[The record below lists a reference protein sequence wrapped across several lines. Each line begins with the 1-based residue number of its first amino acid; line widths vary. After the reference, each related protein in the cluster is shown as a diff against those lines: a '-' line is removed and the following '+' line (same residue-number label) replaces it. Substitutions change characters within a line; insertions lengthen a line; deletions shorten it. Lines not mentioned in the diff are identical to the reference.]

1 MFNKE
6 EEKTVISMDMGG
18 KIEPV
23 ELPKEEDIKEEVQE
37 NKSSVVPQLMQIDTA
52 KDEVP
57 QIVDAIK
64 VVEVPK
70 PTPTIGEVKP
80 NPTPAPTPV
89 PTITEVKPPVV
100 EEKKEEVKTEVKEG
114 PKVDVKPTPVIM
126 PLEPPKPAP
135 TTEVKPAP
143 VPVTVPKPVPTIGEV
158 KKPVP
163 PTPVITEVKKEAVPT
178 PVVNNELDKT
188 VIAPKVEEKIEE
200 KVEEIKEEV
209 KEEPKVEY
217 GPNVISEPLAKED
230 SNKEKKKNPHFLE
243 CPPNCKPI
251 RPLGYIMLNIL
262 YMIPVI
268 GLIFILAHSAS
279 YKNLNRRNYARSYLI
294 AIFLIILIIF
304 ALIYFLKIDFI
315 GIIENIIG
323 YKIDLQHFK
332 FIKFK

>member
-23 ELPKEEDIKEEVQE
+23 ELPKEEEIKEAVEE
-37 NKSSVVPQLMQIDTA
+37 TKSTVVPQLMQIDTA

-80 NPTPAPTPV
+80 TPTPAPAPKPV

-100 EEKKEEVKTEVKEG
+100 EEK
-114 PKVDVKPTPVIM
+114 
-126 PLEPPKPAP
+126 
-135 TTEVKPAP
+135 
-143 VPVTVPKPVPTIGEV
+143 
-158 KKPVP
+158 
-163 PTPVITEVKKEAVPT
+163 
-178 PVVNNELDKT
+178 
-188 VIAPKVEEKIEE
+188 
-200 KVEEIKEEV
+200 KEEV

-230 SNKEKKKNPHFLE
+230 NNKEKKKNPHFLE

-251 RPLGYIMLNIL
+251 RPMGYIILNIL

>member
-23 ELPKEEDIKEEVQE
+23 ELPKEEDIKEETE
-37 NKSSVVPQLMQIDTA
+37 ETKSTVVPQLMQIDTA

-57 QIVDAIK
+57 QIVDSIK

-70 PTPTIGEVKP
+70 PVPTIGEVKP
-80 NPTPAPTPV
+80 NPTPT
-89 PTITEVKPPVV
+89 PTIAEVKPPVV
-100 EEKKEEVKTEVKEG
+100 EEKKEEVKTEVKEDV
-114 PKVDVKPTPVIM
+114 KVDVKPTPVIM

-163 PTPVITEVKKEAVPT
+163 PTPVITEVKKEAIPT
-178 PVVNNELDKT
+178 PVVNNNLDKT

-200 KVEEIKEEV
+200 KVEEI

>member
-23 ELPKEEDIKEEVQE
+23 ELPKEEEIEEAVE
-37 NKSSVVPQLMQIDTA
+37 ETKSTVIPQLMQIETK
-52 KDEVP
+52 KDDVP
-57 QIVDAIK
+57 KIVDSIK

-70 PTPTIGEVKP
+70 PVPTIGEVK
-80 NPTPAPTPV
+80 PTPV

-100 EEKKEEVKTEVKEG
+100 KEKKEEV
-114 PKVDVKPTPVIM
+114 KVDVKPTPVIM
-126 PLEPPKPAP
+126 PLEPPKP
-135 TTEVKPAP
+135 V
-143 VPVTVPKPVPTIGEV
+143 VPVAPPKPTPTIGEV
-158 KKPVP
+158 K
-163 PTPVITEVKKEAVPT
+163 PTPTPMITEVKKPEVP
-178 PVVNNELDKT
+178 VNNDLDKT
-188 VIAPKVEEKIEE
+188 IAVPKVEVKEKINKEEKTEDKVIE
-200 KVEEIKEEV
+200 KVETKEEV

-217 GPNVISEPLAKED
+217 GPSVISEPLAKED
-230 SNKEKKKNPHFLE
+230 TNKEKKKNPHFLE

-251 RPLGYIMLNIL
+251 RPFGYLMLNIL

-279 YKNLNRRNYARSYLI
+279 YKNLNRRNYARSYLV